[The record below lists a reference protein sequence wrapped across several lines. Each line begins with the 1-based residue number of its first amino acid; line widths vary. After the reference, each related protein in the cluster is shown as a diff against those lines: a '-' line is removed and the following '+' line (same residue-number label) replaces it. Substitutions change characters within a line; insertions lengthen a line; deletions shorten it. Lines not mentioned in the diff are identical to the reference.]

1 MKIHTTDSDQDLTF
15 EVRLK
20 VPVTEEQLDDF
31 LLTAQCDYW
40 SKTLRYNLR
49 GVGGGHVW
57 TIQCTEHPLEGRRF
71 AVTRTVILKGLERLA
86 RAIFEGR
93 VHPDSEIGAQFLRF
107 LGDPTEN
114 DDLDPV
120 ACDAIVQEGLFG
132 EIVYG

>member
-49 GVGGGHVW
+49 GVGGGP
-57 TIQCTEHPLEGRRF
+57 PLAG
-71 AVTRTVILKGLERLA
+71 ADGQKGLAGFANLTPCRL
-86 RAIFEGR
+86 
-93 VHPDSEIGAQFLRF
+93 
-107 LGDPTEN
+107 
-114 DDLDPV
+114 
-120 ACDAIVQEGLFG
+120 
-132 EIVYG
+132 